1 MIEHHRQSW
10 PRPLRDSHETACH
23 FCDTIYK
30 VELIKEGERADCSTC
45 GQVLYHNRPKSIQ
58 RAAAYAITGV
68 LLFILF
74 MVFPFINLTTPAS
87 ETIMSVPQAVGQ
99 IWDSGGGLTAFAVSL
114 FVIILPILQLLLL
127 LYICIPLLFGK
138 TLPAVVQLTRLLH
151 AIEPWVM
158 LEVFFMGIIVSL
170 LKLTKLAEVEMLAG
184 FWSLLALMLC
194 VIAALSSIDKLE
206 LWDRIES
213 SREKTKPTTPK

>member
-1 MIEHHRQSW
+1 
-10 PRPLRDSHETACH
+10 
-23 FCDTIYK
+23 
-30 VELIKEGERADCSTC
+30 
-45 GQVLYHNRPKSIQ
+45 
-58 RAAAYAITGV
+58 
-68 LLFILF
+68 

-213 SREKTKPTTPK
+213 SREKTKPATPK